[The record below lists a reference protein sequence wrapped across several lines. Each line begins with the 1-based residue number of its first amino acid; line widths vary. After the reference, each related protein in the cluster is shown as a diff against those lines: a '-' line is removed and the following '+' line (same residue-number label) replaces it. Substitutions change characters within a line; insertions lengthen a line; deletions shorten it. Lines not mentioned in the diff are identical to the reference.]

1 MRVSLDTYGGLAGG
15 VGGAPVVVDTD
26 ELSEE
31 ARNELRRLISA
42 AAAASSRDEPELA
55 AAEQLRDAQT
65 YEITID
71 DDDGNSAVLQATDG
85 SVPEEFAQLRDF
97 LRIHQQRG

>member
-15 VGGAPVVVDTD
+15 IGGAPVVVDTD

-42 AAAASSRDEPELA
+42 AAAAARRDGPEVA
-55 AAEQLRDAQT
+55 AADQVRDAQT

-71 DDDGNSAVLQATDG
+71 DEGNSAVLAATDG
-85 SVPEEFAQLRDF
+85 TVSEEFAQLRDF
-97 LRIHQQRG
+97 LRNHQPGG

>member
-15 VGGAPVVVDTD
+15 VGGAPVIVDTD

-55 AAEQLRDAQT
+55 AADQLRDAQT
-65 YEITID
+65 YEITI

-97 LRIHQQRG
+97 LRNHQQRG